1 MTQIHT
7 GDPFPQFT
15 FDTAYEESL
24 DSRSILKGK
33 TVFWVLRYIG
43 CTVCRYDVHTI
54 AQRYEEFT
62 QKDAQVF
69 VLMQSD
75 AEHIRKDL
83 ESNDTKLPFSI
94 ICDPSQKI
102 YKLLDIRA
110 VDSGKELL
118 ADRGDDLKEKVGK
131 ANELGFF
138 HGDYEGNEY
147 QLPALFIVDE
157 DGMVTYAHYAQN
169 LMDMPVVDEVL
180 NLL

>member
-62 QKDAQVF
+62 QKGRT
-69 VLMQSD
+69 VLQPGWKAIWNSFYP
-75 AEHIRKDL
+75 EKKRKM
-83 ESNDTKLPFSI
+83 
-94 ICDPSQKI
+94 
-102 YKLLDIRA
+102 
-110 VDSGKELL
+110 
-118 ADRGDDLKEKVGK
+118 K
-131 ANELGFF
+131 APGQFR
-138 HGDYEGNEY
+138 
-147 QLPALFIVDE
+147 
-157 DGMVTYAHYAQN
+157 
-169 LMDMPVVDEVL
+169 
-180 NLL
+180 